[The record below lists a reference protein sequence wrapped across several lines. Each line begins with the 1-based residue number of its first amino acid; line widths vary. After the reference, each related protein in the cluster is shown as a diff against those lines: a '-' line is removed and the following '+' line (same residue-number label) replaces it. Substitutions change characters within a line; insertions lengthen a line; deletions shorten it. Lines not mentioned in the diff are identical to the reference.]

1 MLKLMKYELRK
12 QAFSKLIILVITLLG
27 ELMFFTGLV
36 LNRHNTIGLA
46 MGLLTMFTFGAM
58 FFIAFESIIT
68 YYNDLKQKQ
77 SYMLFLTPN
86 TPYTIVGAKV
96 LSSGVQIILSGVVFA
111 LIFGI
116 DGAAMLARYAS
127 IKQIKELITSF
138 VNMQF
143 HVEID
148 GKLLI
153 LVVLALLI
161 SWISVITLAYLSITL
176 STTFLAE
183 KKGKAIISFLIFILL
198 EYIFSKGVNLI
209 MNIPSLT
216 LSASGTLILN
226 IVLYA
231 VITAVTYLVTA
242 WMLDK
247 KVSV

>member
-12 QAFSKLIILVITLLG
+12 QAFSKLIILIITLLG
-27 ELMFFTGLV
+27 ELMFFAGVV
-36 LNRHNTIGLA
+36 LDRHNTIGIS
-46 MGLLTMFTFGAM
+46 MGLLSMFTFGAM

-96 LSSGVQIILSGVVFA
+96 LSSGAQIILSGVVFA
-111 LIFGI
+111 VIFGI
-116 DGAAMLARYAS
+116 DGAVMLARYSS
-127 IKQIKELITSF
+127 IKQIKELVTSF
-138 VNMQF
+138 IDMQY
-143 HVEID
+143 HINID
-148 GKLLI
+148 SKLLI
-153 LVVLALLI
+153 LAVLALLI

-183 KKGKAIISFLIFILL
+183 KKGKALISFLIFLLL
-198 EYIFSKGVNLI
+198 EYIFSRAVDLI
-209 MNIPSLT
+209 TNIPGIT
-216 LSASGTLILN
+216 LSASNTLLVN
-226 IVLYA
+226 IILYA
-231 VITAVTYLVTA
+231 LITTATYLVTA